1 MTEDVAPGYFTVI
14 KQPMDLSTIYSR
26 MVEPPGTTARRLRME
41 AAEFRELFEQ
51 ICANGMTFNPPQDR
65 VWKEAFRFLQRGTA
79 AFDEL
84 LPFTKRGAT
93 INEVLKVHADRGRLD
108 AEALVLVAPK
118 PRPIPKEYTLQR
130 RAKEDGSVCVLANCD
145 VLPPVSGDPTNTSVR
160 SSSATLGSSA
170 QGRCLCAAGGCFLG
184 LAGPVLELLHHR
196 HSKGH
201 AYLRG
206 LRRGLPHLL
215 HWC

>member
-1 MTEDVAPGYFTVI
+1 MKSGATSSFAQPAAASAPLVCCSASCSMLFTNSLAQTNHAPTHHAHCRCRSLLLLLSFHRADRYGFFAVPVTEDVAPGYFTVI

-130 RAKEDGSVCVLANCD
+130 RAKEDG
-145 VLPPVSGDPTNTSVR
+145 R
-160 SSSATLGSSA
+160 
-170 QGRCLCAAGGCFLG
+170 LCARQL
-184 LAGPVLELLHHR
+184 
-196 HSKGH
+196 
-201 AYLRG
+201 
-206 LRRGLPHLL
+206 
-215 HWC
+215 